1 MLRWTMCLTSLLA
14 CASAQAAVYDAA
26 ADFTPATT
34 TNPNGVWSYGYD
46 AAGDGGNYALVAFDV
61 FDNSPST
68 PNWLKTGNN
77 SFGTPTF
84 SKVQTGPLS
93 PFNSLV
99 LGQVGLHPG
108 PAATQFV
115 NDDAA
120 ILRFTAPG
128 NGLYAVNSQFFASG
142 GGETTA
148 WVVLNGSF
156 GSPLA
161 ALGSTGSSPSY
172 IVPSLALSVGDTLDF
187 VVGNAGSYFF
197 DTTGVNVSISVVPE
211 PAVWML
217 WAGGLAALGTFA
229 RRRGRQG

>member
-1 MLRWTMCLTSLLA
+1 MLRWTVCLTTLLA

-46 AAGDGGNYALVAFDV
+46 AAGDSGSYALVAFDV
-61 FDNSPST
+61 FDNSPSA
-68 PNWLKTGNN
+68 PNWRKNGYN
-77 SFGTPTF
+77 SSGAPTF
-84 SKVQTGPLS
+84 YKAQTGPL
-93 PFNSLV
+93 NGLV
-99 LGQVGLHPG
+99 LGQVALHPG
-108 PAATQFV
+108 PAATLFV

-142 GGETTA
+142 GGGTTA
-148 WVVLNGSF
+148 WVVLNGNF
-156 GSPLA
+156 GIPLA

-187 VVGNAGSYFF
+187 VVGNAGSFF
-197 DTTGVNVSISVVPE
+197 SDTTGLNVSISVVPE
-211 PAVWML
+211 PAAWVL
-217 WAGGLAALGTFA
+217 WAGGLAALGTLA